1 MLILMQM
8 KRTKFHICV
17 CLFAVFL
24 TACGANDGDLKDGK
38 VNWTATNA
46 TPAKPIVER
55 DIDDM
60 RTAGFQLI
68 YVLRRK
74 DGKVFDAD
82 DRSFIKAKT
91 DDANRRVSSDDDKA
105 FVIGSNRP
113 AVPANWL
120 AIFERF
126 AVEDYSPPP
135 PPTDVNT
142 NTSK

>member
-1 MLILMQM
+1 MLM
-8 KRTKFHICV
+8 KMRRTKFYICLCFLV
-17 CLFAVFL
+17 VFSA
-24 TACGANDGDLKDGK
+24 ACGANDGVLKDGK
-38 VNWTATNA
+38 VNAGAVNS
-46 TPAKPIVER
+46 TPAKPTVER

-120 AIFERF
+120 AIYERF

-135 PPTDVNT
+135 LTDLNANT
-142 NTSK
+142 NK